1 MTQGG
6 GGGFVTMNLC
16 AVELTL
22 SGRFT
27 GNYLEDD
34 RAGTRRY
41 NIDTP

>member
-1 MTQGG
+1 
-6 GGGFVTMNLC
+6 MNLR
-16 AVELTL
+16 AVERTL